1 MTKSRKIHKESQWE
15 KQNFSSDKDD
25 WKKVEKNNLTI
36 AFNALY
42 AKNKKIYSAYVS
54 KHNTDR

>member
-1 MTKSRKIHKESQWE
+1 MGET
-15 KQNFSSDKDD
+15 NFPSDKND